1 MARHRFAAGPVPLRA
16 KRPGCLG
23 HAANPAGRRPPAAG
37 YEVCSNQ
44 ADASA
49 TGEPEP
55 IGGPA

>member
-1 MARHRFAAGPVPLRA
+1 MARHRFAAGPCRSGQ

-23 HAANPAGRRPPAAG
+23 RAANPAGRRPPTAG